1 MSDSLSSPDAGQTV
15 NPAPRPDAG
24 FRAGVQR
31 ALPIVLGYVPVAFAF
46 GVLAVKNDIS
56 PGLAI
61 LMSVVMFAGSGQFVA
76 VSLWGAGVGA
86 ASVVLT
92 VFVVN
97 LRHLLMSAAL
107 APYFERTRRWQR
119 LLFGYELTDETFG
132 VHITAF
138 QRGWLLSLTTL
149 YSCNVTAH
157 VSWVAGTIVGVYCGG
172 LVADVRPLG
181 LDYALTAMFLALL
194 VPQCRSR
201 LHVVTA
207 LAAAVLSVGLK
218 LQGAGQ
224 WNVIAAT
231 MVAASFGAALS
242 LRGAPLRPG
251 MDASSAP
258 KESAS

>member
-1 MSDSLSSPDAGQTV
+1 MSTPVSSSSGPSS
-15 NPAPRPDAG
+15 APSALWE
-24 FRAGVQR
+24 GVQR

-46 GVLAVKNDIS
+46 GVLAVKNNIS
-56 PGLAI
+56 PGFAI
-61 LMSVVMFAGSGQFVA
+61 LMSITMFAGSGQFVA

-107 APYFERTRRWQR
+107 APYFERTPRWQR
-119 LLFGYELTDETFG
+119 LLFGFELTDETFG
-132 VHITAF
+132 VHIAAF
-138 QRGWLLSLTTL
+138 QRGWRFCLSTL
-149 YSCNVTAH
+149 YACNVTAQI
-157 VSWVAGTIVGVYCGG
+157 SWVGGTIVGVYCGG

-207 LAAAVLSVGLK
+207 LVAAVLSVGLK
-218 LQGAGQ
+218 LHGAGQ

-231 MVAASFGAALS
+231 MAAASLGAWLS
-242 LRGAPLRPG
+242 LRGAPLRP
-251 MDASSAP
+251 AEKAQP
-258 KESAS
+258 KEARP

>member
-1 MSDSLSSPDAGQTV
+1 MKTARTPMSSTCSP
-15 NPAPRPDAG
+15 
-24 FRAGVQR
+24 FRDGVQR
-31 ALPIVLGYVPVAFAF
+31 ALPIVLGYTPVAFAF
-46 GVLAVKNDIS
+46 GVLAVKNNIS

-61 LMSVVMFAGSGQFVA
+61 LMSVILFAGSGQFVA

-107 APYFERTRRWQR
+107 APYMQGTSRLQR
-119 LLFGYELTDETFG
+119 FLFGYEITDETFG
-132 VHITAF
+132 VHIAAF
-138 QRGWLLSLTTL
+138 QRGWARSLTTL
-149 YSCNVTAH
+149 YSCNLTAH
-157 VSWVAGTIVGVYCGG
+157 VSWVLGSMVGVYCGG

-194 VPQCRSR
+194 VPQCRTR

-207 LAAAVLSVGLK
+207 VVAGTLSVGLK

-224 WNVIAAT
+224 WNVIIAT
-231 MVAASFGAALS
+231 VAAASLGAWLS
-242 LRGAPLRPG
+242 YRAEGGRGKAEGGR
-251 MDASSAP
+251 
-258 KESAS
+258 KV